1 MKIKDHKLK
10 NYNYS
15 KIKMKEMTNASFFCH
30 KNKVE
35 IG

>member
-1 MKIKDHKLK
+1 
-10 NYNYS
+10 
-15 KIKMKEMTNASFFCH
+15 MKEMTNASFFCH